1 MHLRHLT
8 IELRGARLMKDELCQ
23 HARWKSQCHIC
34 RPINLRASSSND
46 GLCVDKQANVEN
58 LRRIFVKMHRLL
70 DLREEDSALI
80 DLVNHADTL
89 AQQLQDT

>member
-1 MHLRHLT
+1 MICGFCQVEIT
-8 IELRGARLMKDELCQ
+8 EPVCVACGMDNGA
-23 HARWKSQCHIC
+23 SF
-34 RPINLRASSSND
+34 SNA
-46 GLCVDKQANVEN
+46 LLSVDKQANVEN